1 MLKQRI
7 ITALLLAIA
16 FIGVLFYVPS
26 QYFAIIM
33 ALVVIVGAWEWAGLS
48 GFSAPKQRAFY
59 VGITILL
66 LWGTYQYM
74 GVGSNFSDDA
84 IRTIL
89 MAGCSFWALALL
101 LVQGYPSS
109 AILWGARLS
118 RAAMG
123 LIVLLSTWVS
133 IVYIHTHE
141 QGAWLVLLLIGVVA
155 AADSGGYFVGRKFGQ
170 RKLAP
175 SVSPGK
181 TWEGFAGGLGAN
193 LLLCAILTAVIGW
206 SWWYVALLIIPA
218 SLVSV
223 LGDLLESM
231 LKRHAGLKDSGTL
244 LPGHGGVLDRV
255 DGITAAA
262 PVFALALFVLNSGAV
277 T

>member
-7 ITALLLAIA
+7 ITAIFLALG
-16 FIGVLFYVPS
+16 FVGVLFFVPS
-26 QYFAIIM
+26 QFFALFM
-33 ALVVIVGAWEWAGLS
+33 AVVVAVGAWEWAGLS
-48 GFSAPKQRAFY
+48 GFSSTKQRAVY
-59 VGITILL
+59 VVTSLAL

-74 GVGSNFSDDA
+74 GMGHQLSDEA

-109 AILWGARLS
+109 AILWGARFS

-133 IVYIHTHE
+133 IVYVHAHE
-141 QGAWLVLLLIGVVA
+141 QGAWLVLLLITIVA
-155 AADSGGYFVGRKFGQ
+155 AADSGGYFVGRKFGR

-175 SVSPGK
+175 AVSPGK

-193 LLLCAILTAVIGW
+193 LLLCALLTLFVGW
-206 SWWYVALLIIPA
+206 SWWFIAVLVIPT
-218 SLVSV
+218 SVVSV

-244 LPGHGGVLDRV
+244 LPGHGGVLDRI

-262 PVFALALFVLNSGAV
+262 PVFALALFALTNGVSV
-277 T
+277 